1 MLYPT
6 ETAEFPQLLM
16 DLLDQNYSVLEP
28 ELRKTLVKG
37 LILMRNKN
45 FLSPTRYVGLLISSY

>member
-45 FLSPTRYVGLLISSY
+45 FLSPTRYADLLISSY